1 MSEIKCPEELALLHK
16 YLCGDIRA
24 GEELFG
30 SAYPSVK
37 KYVFAITKTDTVLSE
52 SDKEDIIAEAMIRSI
67 DNQYLYNGNSKFRTF
82 IIGFAKNIILE
93 QRRKKT
99 KEAKKFISIDD
110 VLNIESIDFFDNPL
124 KVIIKKEQLEIMQQ
138 ALNILPEEQKTILEL
153 RIFNEMPFKQ
163 VASLVGK
170 SDDAV
175 DSLFRR
181 SIKTFKNN
189 FEKIYNGA
197 TDF

>member
-1 MSEIKCPEELALLHK
+1 VSELKYPEELTLLHK
-16 YLCGDIRA
+16 YLCGDKRA

-52 SDKEDIIAEAMIRSI
+52 SDKEDMVAEAMIRSI
-67 DNQYLYNGNSKFRTF
+67 DNQHLYNGNSKFQTF

-93 QRRKKT
+93 QRRKKA
-99 KEAKKFISIDD
+99 KEIKKFISIDD
-110 VLNIESIDFFDNPL
+110 VLNIDSIDFFDNPL

-138 ALNILPEEQKTILEL
+138 ALNMLLEEQKMILEL

-181 SIKTFKNN
+181 SIKAFKNN

>member
-1 MSEIKCPEELALLHK
+1 VSEVKYPEEFALLDK
-16 YLCGDIRA
+16 YLCGDKKA

-37 KYVFAITKTDTVLSE
+37 KYVLACTKSDTVLSE
-52 SDKEDIIAEAMIRSI
+52 SDKEDIISEAMMRAV
-67 DNQYLYNGNSKFRTF
+67 DNQYTYNGSSKFQTF
-82 IIGFAKNIILE
+82 IIGYVKNIILE
-93 QRRKKT
+93 QRRKKAKELT
-99 KEAKKFISIDD
+99 KIVSSADMLKLEGIG
-110 VLNIESIDFFDNPL
+110 LFDNPL
-124 KVIIKKEQLEIMQQ
+124 KVIVKKEQLEAVQQ
-138 ALNILPEEQKTILEL
+138 ALNMLPEEQRTVLVL
-153 RIFNEMPFKQ
+153 RIFNDMPFKQ
-163 VASLVGK
+163 LASLVGK

-181 SIKTFKNN
+181 SIRAFKNN

>member
-1 MSEIKCPEELALLHK
+1 MSGVKCPEELALLHK
-16 YLCGDIRA
+16 YLCGDKRA

-37 KYVFAITKTDTVLSE
+37 KYVFACTKSDTVLSE
-52 SDKEDIIAEAMIRSI
+52 SDKEDIIAEAMIRAI
-67 DNQYLYNGNSKFRTF
+67 DKQHLYNGNSKFQTF
-82 IIGFAKNIILE
+82 IIGFVNNIILE

-99 KEAKKFISIDD
+99 KETKIISIND
-110 VLNIESIDFFDNPL
+110 VLSIESIDFFDNPL
-124 KVIIKKEQLEIMQQ
+124 KVIIKKEQLEVMQQ
-138 ALNILPEEQKTILEL
+138 ALNMLPENQKTILEL

-175 DSLFRR
+175 DSLYYR
-181 SIKTFKNN
+181 SIKAFKNN
-189 FEKIYNGA
+189 FKKIYNGA
-197 TDF
+197 TDS